1 METDSPTEV
10 TQILRRLGASSREAA
25 QGADLS
31 RLLEITYA
39 ELRSIAGALMR
50 HERSGHTLQPTALV
64 HEAFLKLVGSA
75 PPRLNDRTHFL
86 AVAARAMRQVL
97 VDHARRHL
105 AGRRGGDWQR
115 VTLDEALSPQVD
127 REFEVLDLDRL
138 LDAFAALDPRA
149 AQVAEMRIFAG
160 MTVPEIAAAL
170 EVSPRTVDGD
180 WAMARGWLARELGRG
195 GDAPPPTAPR

>member
-1 METDSPTEV
+1 MGLDAPTEV
-10 TQILRRLGASSREAA
+10 SLILQRLGDAA
-25 QGADLS
+25 RTAAPDADLS
-31 RLLEITYA
+31 RLLEITYG
-39 ELRSIAGALMR
+39 ELRSIAGALMQR
-50 HERSGHTLQPTALV
+50 ERVEHTLQPTALV
-64 HEAFLKLVGSA
+64 HEVYLKLVGST

-105 AGRRGGDWQR
+105 AERRGGGWQR
-115 VTLDEALSPQVD
+115 VTLDEALAPQLD

-160 MTVPEIAAAL
+160 MTIPEIASAL
-170 EVSPRTVDGD
+170 GVSPRTVDGD
-180 WAMARGWLARELGRG
+180 WAMARGWLAREMKRG
-195 GDAPPPTAPR
+195 TGA